1 MRKIVPFNNVLNFST
16 DVCEITAI
24 SLEHDIN
31 MTSDLISGQF
41 HITGEY
47 KITDGDILR
56 EKFSFDLPFDIAL
69 GQEYDRD
76 TLVVDIDDFRYE
88 LIERNKLKVNI
99 DLYIDGEILEEVR
112 EEYIE
117 CNDKIDKDGA
127 VVVNDDRNRDE
138 EVELMKDEEIV
149 IEEGKDDLL
158 SDDGNEIDNR
168 PIINEV
174 NINELPEYTELKDG
188 KLDKDVVVNEVNNAG
203 RIELLDEMLNDKEEK
218 KMANDIE
225 SNESI
230 ENNDVNN
237 NNNNNNNNNIFSGF
251 NEEEKYVTYR
261 VHRVMDGDTVDKLL
275 EEYGISKEELAKY
288 NAIEN
293 IKPGD
298 KLIIPTNDK

>member
-31 MTSDLISGQF
+31 MASDLISGQF

-56 EKFSFDLPFDIAL
+56 EKFSFELPFDIAL
-69 GQEYDRD
+69 GQEYDRN

-99 DLYIDGEILEEVR
+99 DLYIDGEILEEER
-112 EEYIE
+112 EG
-117 CNDKIDKDGA
+117 CLGCDNKIDEDKDA
-127 VVVNDDRNRDE
+127 VVTVE
-138 EVELMKDEEIV
+138 EVEEKDVTLCDE
-149 IEEGKDDLL
+149 D
-158 SDDGNEIDNR
+158 NEMNDR

-174 NINELPEYTELKDG
+174 DIDELSEDLALEEEN
-188 KLDKDVVVNEVNNAG
+188 LDKDMVVNAEGSDG
-203 RIELLDEMLNDKEEK
+203 RIELLDEMLKDKEEK
-218 KMANDIE
+218 KMTNSSE
-225 SNESI
+225 GNVNI
-230 ENNDVNN
+230 ENNEI
-237 NNNNNNNNNIFSGF
+237 NNNNNNIFSGF

-261 VHRVMDGDTVDKLL
+261 VHRVMDGDTIDKLL
-275 EEYGISKEELAKY
+275 EEYSISKEELAKY

>member
-117 CNDKIDKDGA
+117 CNDKIDKDEA
-127 VVVNDDRNRDE
+127 VVVNDDRDRDE

-149 IEEGKDDLL
+149 IEEGKDDLP

-237 NNNNNNNNNIFSGF
+237 NNNNNNNNIFSGF

>member
-174 NINELPEYTELKDG
+174 NINELSEYTGLKDG

-230 ENNDVNN
+230 ENNDV

>member
-174 NINELPEYTELKDG
+174 NINELSEYTELKDG

-230 ENNDVNN
+230 ENNDV